1 MSSIQTDDDHKVIIK
16 PFLENV
22 MNRSTD
28 LYGHHQAI
36 LGKYRKLIDRSAWSS
51 SKPFLENVP
60 NRSIDLYGHHQGIFG
75 NFINQ
80 LRDLYGHHQR
90 ILGKCHKPIDRSEW
104 SSIKPFLENVIN

>member
-1 MSSIQTDDDHKVIIK
+1 
-16 PFLENV
+16 

-28 LYGHHQAI
+28 LSGHHQAI
-36 LGKYRKLIDRSAWSS
+36 LGKCHEQIHRSAWSS
-51 SKPFLENVP
+51 SKPFLENVL
-60 NRSIDLYGHHQGIFG
+60 NRSIDLYGHHQAIFG

-80 LRDLYGHHQR
+80 LRDLYGHHQG